1 MKGRWRK
8 HSLVFWKRGSGGVSE
23 AVIHNKL
30 LNEKGKLQIV
40 MMIKAYPIQGDI
52 ATFSGTKR
60 KLVGEQIT
68 WAEAAFVTG
77 SFPGREI

>member
-1 MKGRWRK
+1 
-8 HSLVFWKRGSGGVSE
+8 
-23 AVIHNKL
+23 
-30 LNEKGKLQIV
+30 